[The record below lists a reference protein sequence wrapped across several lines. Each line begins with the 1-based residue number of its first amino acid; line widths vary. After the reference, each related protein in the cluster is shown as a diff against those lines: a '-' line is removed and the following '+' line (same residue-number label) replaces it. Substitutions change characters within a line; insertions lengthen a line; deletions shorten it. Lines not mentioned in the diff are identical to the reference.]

1 MPLPKAPTKK
11 GSLLTQ
17 TMASSP
23 SEMGAKIPTDI
34 STPSSTLSSAPKPPK
49 IAPHTARKSQ
59 PIAHITPAT
68 PHVTPA
74 APKVPTATANLAK
87 APVTHKKVEHRRA
100 RKKDADTSTKKL
112 FVLDTNVMLHDP
124 SCFFRFEEHD
134 VYIPLIALEELDA
147 HKKGTTETARNG
159 RSVSRMLDQLMAA
172 SPDDLEQGIPLN
184 TLNKI
189 SFTEQLG

>member
-159 RSVSRMLDQLMAA
+159 RSV
-172 SPDDLEQGIPLN
+172 
-184 TLNKI
+184 
-189 SFTEQLG
+189 